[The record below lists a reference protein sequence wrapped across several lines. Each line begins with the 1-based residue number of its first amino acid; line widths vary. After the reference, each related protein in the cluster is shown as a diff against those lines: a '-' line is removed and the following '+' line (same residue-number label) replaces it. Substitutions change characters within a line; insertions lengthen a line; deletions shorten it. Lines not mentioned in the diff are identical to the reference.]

1 MSIIKNLEKGLYE
14 FTNYFKVS
22 AVTDVPDP
30 EVKRVT
36 PFRGAITNSG
46 DLIEAE
52 YINTVAQAG
61 VWWIKT
67 TKDTTVSGYEKFTTD
82 IVIEQNLVDGFK
94 FKTKFPTSNASST
107 VKILLKG
114 VEYPVKKVVSG
125 AVVDLAIGDITAGA
139 IANITFVNDTVILEG
154 ENLASSTVP
163 GIITE
168 NRVEEIAN
176 TKTNTTLATWCPF
189 PVGAIYMS
197 TTSANPS
204 TFWTGTTW
212 QAFATGKTIV
222 GIDTSDTDFNSV
234 NKVGGSKE
242 VVLTIPNLPTHNHT
256 VGDNSHSHT
265 VNGVGDH
272 SHTLDNH
279 SHHMDFNSQHPT
291 DSYMGEVAMWRNDT
305 TGHSGKGYASG
316 TNYAGNNSNYAI
328 WMGQP
333 HWHRVV
339 GDTWGSGAVG
349 MSGSGAHSH
358 TINATTHSHTLS
370 NTGSNTAHSN
380 LQPYIVTYIWKR
392 IS

>member
-14 FTNYFKVS
+14 FTNYFKIS
-22 AVTDVPDP
+22 SVTDVPDP

-82 IVIEQNLVDGFK
+82 IVIEQTLVDGFK

-139 IANITFVNDTVILEG
+139 IANITFVNDTIILEG
-154 ENLASSTVP
+154 ENLASATVP

-168 NRVEEIAN
+168 DRVEEIAN

-212 QAFATGKTIV
+212 QAFATGKTII

-234 NKVGGSKE
+234 NKTGGSKE
-242 VVLTIPNLPTHNHT
+242 VVLTVPNLPVHTHA
-256 VGDNSHSHT
+256 VGDNTHTHSM
-265 VNGVGDH
+265 NGVGDH
-272 SHTLDNH
+272 SHTLNDH
-279 SHHMDFNSQHPT
+279 AHYLPPHQHGT
-291 DSYMGEVAMWRNDT
+291 GWGENNQ
-305 TGHSGKGYASG
+305 TGYWGNWPG
-316 TNYAGNNSNYAI
+316 GNNY
-328 WMGQP
+328 
-333 HWHRVV
+333 R
-339 GDTWGSGAVG
+339 GSGSTDWDNNMFLTSPVDQWTNGAGAVG

>member
-14 FTNYFKVS
+14 FTNYFKIS
-22 AVTDVPDP
+22 SVTDVPDP

-46 DLIEAE
+46 DLIEAD

-82 IVIEQNLVDGFK
+82 IVIEQELVDGFK

-114 VEYPVKKVVSG
+114 VEYPIKKVVSG

-139 IANITFVNDTVILEG
+139 LANITFVSDTVILEG

-168 NRVEEIAN
+168 DRVEEIAN
-176 TKTNTTLATWCPF
+176 TKTNDTLATWCPF

-197 TTSANPS
+197 TNSANPS

-234 NKVGGSKE
+234 NKAGGSKE
-242 VVLTIPNLPTHNHT
+242 VVLTVPNLPAHNHT
-256 VGDNSHSHT
+256 VGDNSHSHS

-272 SHTLDNH
+272 SHTLNDH
-279 SHHMDFNSQHPT
+279 SHYLPPHQHVSPWGDNGAGAPWGT
-291 DSYMGEVAMWRNDT
+291 YG
-305 TGHSGKGYASG
+305 GK
-316 TNYAGNNSNYAI
+316 N
-328 WMGQP
+328 M
-333 HWHRVV
+333 
-339 GDTWGSGAVG
+339 WGSGSADNNNWWYYTSPVDQWTNGAGAVG

-358 TINATTHSHTLS
+358 TINNTTHSHTLS

>member
-14 FTNYFKVS
+14 FTNYFKIS
-22 AVTDVPDP
+22 SVTDVPDL

-82 IVIEQNLVDGFK
+82 IVIEQTLVDGFK

-114 VEYPVKKVVSG
+114 VEYPIKKVVSG

-139 IANITFVNDTVILEG
+139 IANITFVNDTIILEG
-154 ENLASSTVP
+154 ENLASATVP

-212 QAFATGKTIV
+212 QAFATGKTII

-234 NKVGGSKE
+234 NKTGGSKE
-242 VVLTIPNLPTHNHT
+242 VVLTVPNLPIHNHT
-256 VGDNSHSHT
+256 VGDNTHTHSM
-265 VNGVGDH
+265 NGVGDH
-272 SHTLDNH
+272 SHTLNDHAHYLPPHQHGSGWGENNQTGYWGTYPGNSHIGSCATDLDNNMFLT
-279 SHHMDFNSQHPT
+279 SPVDQ
-291 DSYMGEVAMWRNDT
+291 W
-305 TGHSGKGYASG
+305 
-316 TNYAGNNSNYAI
+316 TNGA
-328 WMGQP
+328 
-333 HWHRVV
+333 
-339 GDTWGSGAVG
+339 GAVG
-349 MSGSGAHSH
+349 MSGSGEHSH

-380 LQPYIVTYIWKR
+380 LQPYVVTYIWKR

>member
-82 IVIEQNLVDGFK
+82 IVIEQILVDGFK

-114 VEYPVKKVVSG
+114 VEYPIKKVVSG
-125 AVVDLAIGDITAGA
+125 TVVDLAIGDITAGA

-197 TTSANPS
+197 TTSSNPS

-265 VNGVGDH
+265 ANGVGDH
-272 SHTLDNH
+272 SHTLNDH
-279 SHHMDFNSQHPT
+279 SHYIAPHQHATSWGEKNKTGYWGNYGASNSYIGSNAT
-291 DSYMGEVAMWRNDT
+291 DGDNNMFLTSPVDQW
-305 TGHSGKGYASG
+305 
-316 TNYAGNNSNYAI
+316 TNGA
-328 WMGQP
+328 
-333 HWHRVV
+333 
-339 GDTWGSGAVG
+339 GAVG

-370 NTGSNTAHSN
+370 DTGSNTAHSN

>member
-22 AVTDVPDP
+22 SVTDVPDP

-46 DLIEAE
+46 DLIEAD

-82 IVIEQNLVDGFK
+82 IVIEQTLVDGFK

-234 NKVGGSKE
+234 NKTGGSKE
-242 VVLTIPNLPTHNHT
+242 VVLTVPNLPTHNHT

-272 SHTLDNH
+272 SHTLNDHAHYLPPHQHGSGWGEQNHTGYWGNWPGKNFRGSSSTDLDNNMFLT
-279 SHHMDFNSQHPT
+279 SPVDQ
-291 DSYMGEVAMWRNDT
+291 W
-305 TGHSGKGYASG
+305 
-316 TNYAGNNSNYAI
+316 TNGA
-328 WMGQP
+328 
-333 HWHRVV
+333 
-339 GDTWGSGAVG
+339 GAVG

>member
-82 IVIEQNLVDGFK
+82 IVIEQTLVDGFK

-114 VEYPVKKVVSG
+114 VEYPIKKVVSG
-125 AVVDLAIGDITAGA
+125 TVVDLAIGDITAGA

-212 QAFATGKTIV
+212 QAFATGKTII

-234 NKVGGSKE
+234 NKTGGSKE
-242 VVLTIPNLPTHNHT
+242 VVLTIPNLPIHSHT

-265 VNGVGDH
+265 ANGVGDH
-272 SHTLDNH
+272 SHTLNDH
-279 SHHMDFNSQHPT
+279 SHYIAPHQHATNWGQKNYIGYWGNYGASNSYVGSNAT
-291 DSYMGEVAMWRNDT
+291 DGDNNMVLTSPVEQW
-305 TGHSGKGYASG
+305 
-316 TNYAGNNSNYAI
+316 TNGA
-328 WMGQP
+328 
-333 HWHRVV
+333 
-339 GDTWGSGAVG
+339 GAVG

>member
-14 FTNYFKVS
+14 FTNYFKIS
-22 AVTDVPDP
+22 SVTDVPDP

-82 IVIEQNLVDGFK
+82 IVIEQTLVDGFK

-139 IANITFVNDTVILEG
+139 IANITFVNDIIILEG
-154 ENLASSTVP
+154 ENLASATVP

-212 QAFATGKTIV
+212 QAFATGKTII

-234 NKVGGSKE
+234 NKTGGSKE
-242 VVLTIPNLPTHNHT
+242 VVLTVPNLPIHNHT
-256 VGDNSHSHT
+256 VGDNTHTHSM
-265 VNGVGDH
+265 NGVGDH
-272 SHTLDNH
+272 SHVLNDHAHYLPPHQHGSGWGEKNQAGPWGNWPSNNNLRGSNATDWDNNMFLT
-279 SHHMDFNSQHPT
+279 SPVDQ
-291 DSYMGEVAMWRNDT
+291 W
-305 TGHSGKGYASG
+305 
-316 TNYAGNNSNYAI
+316 TNGA
-328 WMGQP
+328 
-333 HWHRVV
+333 
-339 GDTWGSGAVG
+339 GAVG

-380 LQPYIVTYIWKR
+380 LQPYVVTYIWKR

>member
-82 IVIEQNLVDGFK
+82 IVIEQTLVDGFK

-242 VVLTIPNLPTHNHT
+242 VVLTIPNLPSHNHT

-265 VNGVGDH
+265 ANGVGDH
-272 SHTLDNH
+272 SHTLNDH
-279 SHHMDFNSQHPT
+279 SHYIAPHQHATSWGERDKPGYWGNYGASNSYIG
-291 DSYMGEVAMWRNDT
+291 S
-305 TGHSGKGYASG
+305 
-316 TNYAGNNSNYAI
+316 
-328 WMGQP
+328 
-333 HWHRVV
+333 
-339 GDTWGSGAVG
+339 GDTDGDNNMFLTSPVDQWTNGAGAVG

-370 NTGSNTAHSN
+370 DTGSNTAHSN

>member
-82 IVIEQNLVDGFK
+82 IVIEQTLVDGFK

-242 VVLTIPNLPTHNHT
+242 VVLTVPNLPSHNHT

-265 VNGVGDH
+265 ANGVGDH
-272 SHTLDNH
+272 SHTLNDH
-279 SHHMDFNSQHPT
+279 SHYIAPHQHATSWGEKNATGYWGNYGASNSYIGSGGT
-291 DSYMGEVAMWRNDT
+291 DGDNNMFLTSPVDQW
-305 TGHSGKGYASG
+305 
-316 TNYAGNNSNYAI
+316 TNGA
-328 WMGQP
+328 
-333 HWHRVV
+333 
-339 GDTWGSGAVG
+339 GAVG

>member
-14 FTNYFKVS
+14 FTNYFKIS
-22 AVTDVPDP
+22 SVTDVPDL

-82 IVIEQNLVDGFK
+82 IVIEQTLVDGFK

-139 IANITFVNDTVILEG
+139 IANITFVNDIIILEG
-154 ENLASSTVP
+154 ENLASATVP

-197 TTSANPS
+197 TTSANPG
-204 TFWTGTTW
+204 TFWTNTTW
-212 QAFATGKTIV
+212 QAFATGKTII

-234 NKVGGSKE
+234 NKTGGSKE
-242 VVLTIPNLPTHNHT
+242 VVLTVPNLPIHNHT
-256 VGDNSHSHT
+256 VGDNTHTHSMNGSGNHYHQVNDHTHLVPDHQHQIVLSHWGEQGRTAGHVASGGNTLDLGHHVQDGWAQGGSVWT
-265 VNGVGDH
+265 GVSAPNTSAVGDH
-272 SHTLDNH
+272 THTL
-279 SHHMDFNSQHPT
+279 
-291 DSYMGEVAMWRNDT
+291 
-305 TGHSGKGYASG
+305 
-316 TNYAGNNSNYAI
+316 NN
-328 WMGQP
+328 
-333 HWHRVV
+333 
-339 GDTWGSGAVG
+339 
-349 MSGSGAHSH
+349 
-358 TINATTHSHTLS
+358 TTHSHTLS

-380 LQPYIVTYIWKR
+380 LQPYVVTYIWKR

>member
-14 FTNYFKVS
+14 FTNYFKIS
-22 AVTDVPDP
+22 SVTDVPDL

-82 IVIEQNLVDGFK
+82 IVIEQTLVDGFK

-139 IANITFVNDTVILEG
+139 IANITFVNDIIILEG
-154 ENLASSTVP
+154 ENLASATVP

-212 QAFATGKTIV
+212 QAFATGKTII

-234 NKVGGSKE
+234 NKTGGSKE
-242 VVLTIPNLPTHNHT
+242 VVLTVPNLPIHNHT
-256 VGDNSHSHT
+256 VGDNTHTHSM
-265 VNGVGDH
+265 NGVGDH
-272 SHTLDNH
+272 SHTLNDHAHYLPPHQHGSGWGEKNHTGYFGNWQGGGNYRGSSSTDWDNNMFLT
-279 SHHMDFNSQHPT
+279 SPVDQ
-291 DSYMGEVAMWRNDT
+291 W
-305 TGHSGKGYASG
+305 
-316 TNYAGNNSNYAI
+316 TNGA
-328 WMGQP
+328 
-333 HWHRVV
+333 
-339 GDTWGSGAVG
+339 GAVG

-380 LQPYIVTYIWKR
+380 LQPYVVTYIWKR

>member
-22 AVTDVPDP
+22 SVTDVPDP

-82 IVIEQNLVDGFK
+82 IVIEQTLVDGFK

-265 VNGVGDH
+265 ANGVGDH
-272 SHTLDNH
+272 SHTLNDH
-279 SHHMDFNSQHPT
+279 SHYIAPHQHATSWGERNKTGYWGNYGASNS
-291 DSYMGEVAMWRNDT
+291 
-305 TGHSGKGYASG
+305 
-316 TNYAGNNSNYAI
+316 YAGSSTPLDGDNNMFLTSPVDQWTNGA
-328 WMGQP
+328 
-333 HWHRVV
+333 
-339 GDTWGSGAVG
+339 GAVG

>member
-46 DLIEAE
+46 DLIEAD

-82 IVIEQNLVDGFK
+82 IVIEQTLVDGFK

-222 GIDTSDTDFNSV
+222 GIDISDTDFNSV

-242 VVLTIPNLPTHNHT
+242 VVLTIPNLPSHNHT

-265 VNGVGDH
+265 ANGVGDH
-272 SHTLDNH
+272 SHTLNDH
-279 SHHMDFNSQHPT
+279 SHYIAPHQHGTGWGERDATGYWGNWGGKNFRGSSST
-291 DSYMGEVAMWRNDT
+291 DHDNNMFLTSPVDQW
-305 TGHSGKGYASG
+305 
-316 TNYAGNNSNYAI
+316 TNGA
-328 WMGQP
+328 
-333 HWHRVV
+333 
-339 GDTWGSGAVG
+339 GAVG

>member
-22 AVTDVPDP
+22 SVTDVPDP

-46 DLIEAE
+46 DLIEAD

-82 IVIEQNLVDGFK
+82 IVIEQTLVDGFK

-234 NKVGGSKE
+234 NKTGGSKE
-242 VVLTIPNLPTHNHT
+242 VVLTVPNLPTHNHT

-272 SHTLDNH
+272 SHTLNDHAHYLPPHQHGSGWGEQNH
-279 SHHMDFNSQHPT
+279 
-291 DSYMGEVAMWRNDT
+291 
-305 TGHSGKGYASG
+305 TGYWG
-316 TNYAGNNSNYAI
+316 NWPGNNF
-328 WMGQP
+328 
-333 HWHRVV
+333 R
-339 GDTWGSGAVG
+339 GSSTTDYDNNMFLTSPVDQWTNGAGAVG

>member
-14 FTNYFKVS
+14 FTNYFKIS
-22 AVTDVPDP
+22 SVTDVPDL

-82 IVIEQNLVDGFK
+82 IVIEQTLVDGFK

-114 VEYPVKKVVSG
+114 VEYPIKKVVSG

-139 IANITFVNDTVILEG
+139 IANITFVNDTIILEG
-154 ENLASSTVP
+154 ENLASATVP

-189 PVGAIYMS
+189 PVGAVYMS

-212 QAFATGKTIV
+212 QAFATGKTII

-234 NKVGGSKE
+234 NKIGGSKE
-242 VVLTIPNLPTHNHT
+242 VVLTVPNLPIHSHT

-265 VNGVGDH
+265 ANGVGDH
-272 SHTLDNH
+272 SHTLNDHAHYLPPHQHGSGWGERNQTGYWGNWPGSNFRGAYGLDGDNNMFLT
-279 SHHMDFNSQHPT
+279 SPVDQ
-291 DSYMGEVAMWRNDT
+291 W
-305 TGHSGKGYASG
+305 
-316 TNYAGNNSNYAI
+316 TNGA
-328 WMGQP
+328 
-333 HWHRVV
+333 
-339 GDTWGSGAVG
+339 GAVG

-380 LQPYIVTYIWKR
+380 LQPYVVTYIWKR

>member
-82 IVIEQNLVDGFK
+82 IVIEQTLVDGFK

-265 VNGVGDH
+265 ANGVGDH
-272 SHTLDNH
+272 SHTLNDH
-279 SHHMDFNSQHPT
+279 SHYIAPHQHATSWGERDKTGYWGNYGASNSYVGSGAT
-291 DSYMGEVAMWRNDT
+291 DGDNNMFLTSPVDQW
-305 TGHSGKGYASG
+305 
-316 TNYAGNNSNYAI
+316 TNGA
-328 WMGQP
+328 
-333 HWHRVV
+333 
-339 GDTWGSGAVG
+339 GAVG

>member
-14 FTNYFKVS
+14 FTNYFKIS
-22 AVTDVPDP
+22 SVTDVPDL

-82 IVIEQNLVDGFK
+82 IVIEQTLVDGFK

-139 IANITFVNDTVILEG
+139 IANITFVNDIIILEG
-154 ENLASSTVP
+154 ENLASATVP

-212 QAFATGKTIV
+212 QAFATGKTII

-234 NKVGGSKE
+234 NKTGGSKE
-242 VVLTIPNLPTHNHT
+242 VVLTVPNLPIHSHT

-265 VNGVGDH
+265 ANGVGDH
-272 SHTLDNH
+272 SHTLNDHAHYLPPHQHGSGWGEKNHTGYFGNWSGGGNYRGSSSTDWDNNMFLT
-279 SHHMDFNSQHPT
+279 SPVDQ
-291 DSYMGEVAMWRNDT
+291 W
-305 TGHSGKGYASG
+305 
-316 TNYAGNNSNYAI
+316 TNGA
-328 WMGQP
+328 
-333 HWHRVV
+333 
-339 GDTWGSGAVG
+339 GAVG

-380 LQPYIVTYIWKR
+380 LQPYVVTYIWKR

>member
-1 MSIIKNLEKGLYE
+1 MIIKNLEKGLYE

-22 AVTDVPDP
+22 SVTDVPDP

-46 DLIEAE
+46 DLIEAD

-82 IVIEQNLVDGFK
+82 IVIEQTLVDGFK

-125 AVVDLAIGDITAGA
+125 TVVDLAIGDITAGA

-204 TFWTGTTW
+204 TFWTGTAW

-265 VNGVGDH
+265 ANEVGDH
-272 SHTLDNH
+272 SHTLNDH
-279 SHHMDFNSQHPT
+279 SHYISPHQHG
-291 DSYMGEVAMWRNDT
+291 SGWGERNM
-305 TGHSGKGYASG
+305 TGYWGNWPG
-316 TNYAGNNSNYAI
+316 TNFRGAYGSDLDNNMFLTSPVDQWTNGA
-328 WMGQP
+328 
-333 HWHRVV
+333 
-339 GDTWGSGAVG
+339 GAVG

>member
-14 FTNYFKVS
+14 FTNYFKIS
-22 AVTDVPDP
+22 SVTDVPDL

-82 IVIEQNLVDGFK
+82 IVIEQTLVDGFK

-139 IANITFVNDTVILEG
+139 IANITFVNDTIILEG
-154 ENLASSTVP
+154 ENLASATVP

-197 TTSANPS
+197 TTSANPG
-204 TFWTGTTW
+204 TFWTDTTW
-212 QAFATGKTIV
+212 QAFATGKTII

-234 NKVGGSKE
+234 NKTGGSKE
-242 VVLTIPNLPTHNHT
+242 VVLTVPNLPIHSHT

-265 VNGVGDH
+265 ANGVGDH
-272 SHTLDNH
+272 SHTLNDH
-279 SHHMDFNSQHPT
+279 AHYLPPHQHG
-291 DSYMGEVAMWRNDT
+291 SGWGERNQ
-305 TGHSGKGYASG
+305 TGYWGNWPG
-316 TNYAGNNSNYAI
+316 TNGYRGSSSTDWDNNMFLTSPVDQWTNGA
-328 WMGQP
+328 
-333 HWHRVV
+333 
-339 GDTWGSGAVG
+339 GAVG

-380 LQPYIVTYIWKR
+380 LQPYVVTYIWKR

>member
-22 AVTDVPDP
+22 SVTDVPDP

-46 DLIEAE
+46 DLIEAD

-67 TKDTTVSGYEKFTTD
+67 TKDTTVSDYEKFTTD
-82 IVIEQNLVDGFK
+82 IVIEQILVDGFK

-107 VKILLKG
+107 VKILLKE

-125 AVVDLAIGDITAGA
+125 MVVDLAIGDITAGA

-154 ENLASSTVP
+154 ENLASSTAP

-189 PVGAIYMS
+189 PVGAVYMS

-256 VGDNSHSHT
+256 VGDNTHTHSMNGAGDHLHQVNDHIHLVPDHT
-265 VNGVGDH
+265 HQVVLSLWDEKGATLGHVGSGGTGRELGHHVQDGWAQGGSVWTQASAPNTNAVGDH
-272 SHTLDNH
+272 
-279 SHHMDFNSQHPT
+279 
-291 DSYMGEVAMWRNDT
+291 V
-305 TGHSGKGYASG
+305 
-316 TNYAGNNSNYAI
+316 
-328 WMGQP
+328 
-333 HWHRVV
+333 
-339 GDTWGSGAVG
+339 
-349 MSGSGAHSH
+349 H

-380 LQPYIVTYIWKR
+380 LQPYVVTYIWKR

>member
-46 DLIEAE
+46 DLIEAD

-82 IVIEQNLVDGFK
+82 IVIEQTLVDGFK

-114 VEYPVKKVVSG
+114 VEYPIKKVVSG

-265 VNGVGDH
+265 ANEVGDH
-272 SHTLDNH
+272 SHTLNDH
-279 SHHMDFNSQHPT
+279 SHYIAPHQHATSWGERDKTGYWGNYGASNSYIGSNAT
-291 DSYMGEVAMWRNDT
+291 DGDNNMFLTSPVDQW
-305 TGHSGKGYASG
+305 
-316 TNYAGNNSNYAI
+316 TNGA
-328 WMGQP
+328 
-333 HWHRVV
+333 
-339 GDTWGSGAVG
+339 GAVG

-358 TINATTHSHTLS
+358 TINATTHSHSLS
-370 NTGSNTAHSN
+370 DTGSNTAHSN

>member
-14 FTNYFKVS
+14 FTNYFKIS
-22 AVTDVPDP
+22 SVTDVPDP

-46 DLIEAE
+46 DSIEAE

-82 IVIEQNLVDGFK
+82 IVIEQTLVDGFK
-94 FKTKFPTSNASST
+94 FKTKFPTSNANST
-107 VKILLKG
+107 VKLELKG

-139 IANITFVNDTVILEG
+139 IANITFVNDIIILEG
-154 ENLASSTVP
+154 ENLASATVP

-168 NRVEEIAN
+168 DRVEEIAN

-212 QAFATGKTIV
+212 QAFATGKTII

-234 NKVGGSKE
+234 NKTGGSKE
-242 VVLTIPNLPTHNHT
+242 VVLTIPNLPIHNHT
-256 VGDNSHSHT
+256 VGDNTHTHSM
-265 VNGVGDH
+265 NGVGDH
-272 SHTLDNH
+272 SHTLNDH
-279 SHHMDFNSQHPT
+279 AHYLPPHQHG
-291 DSYMGEVAMWRNDT
+291 SGWGERNQA
-305 TGHSGKGYASG
+305 GYWG
-316 TNYAGNNSNYAI
+316 NWPGNNGY
-328 WMGQP
+328 
-333 HWHRVV
+333 R
-339 GDTWGSGAVG
+339 GSSATDWDNNMFLTSPVDQWTNGAGAVG

-370 NTGSNTAHSN
+370 NTGSNTAHCN

>member
-14 FTNYFKVS
+14 FTNYFKIS
-22 AVTDVPDP
+22 SVTDVPDP

-82 IVIEQNLVDGFK
+82 IVIEQTLVDGFK

-114 VEYPVKKVVSG
+114 VEYPIKKVVSG

-139 IANITFVNDTVILEG
+139 IANITFVNDIVILEG
-154 ENLASSTVP
+154 ENLASATVP

-212 QAFATGKTIV
+212 QAFATGKTII

-234 NKVGGSKE
+234 NKTGGSKE
-242 VVLTIPNLPTHNHT
+242 VVLTVPNLPIHSHT

-265 VNGVGDH
+265 ANGVGDH
-272 SHTLDNH
+272 SHTLNDHAHYLPPHQHGSGWGEQNHTGYWGNWPGKNFRGSASTDLDNNMFLT
-279 SHHMDFNSQHPT
+279 SPVDQ
-291 DSYMGEVAMWRNDT
+291 W
-305 TGHSGKGYASG
+305 
-316 TNYAGNNSNYAI
+316 TNGA
-328 WMGQP
+328 
-333 HWHRVV
+333 
-339 GDTWGSGAVG
+339 GAVG

-380 LQPYIVTYIWKR
+380 LQPYVVTYIWKR

>member
-22 AVTDVPDP
+22 SVSDVPDP

-82 IVIEQNLVDGFK
+82 IVIEQTLVDGFK

-107 VKILLKG
+107 VKIPLKG

-139 IANITFVNDTVILEG
+139 IANITFVNDTAILEG
-154 ENLASSTVP
+154 ENLASATVP

-197 TTSANPS
+197 TTSANPG
-204 TFWTGTTW
+204 TFWTNTTW
-212 QAFATGKTIV
+212 QAFATGKTII

-234 NKVGGSKE
+234 NKTGGSKE
-242 VVLTIPNLPTHNHT
+242 VVLTVPNLPIHSHT

-265 VNGVGDH
+265 ANGAGDH
-272 SHTLDNH
+272 SHTLNDHAHYLPPHQHGSGWGEQNQTGYWGNWPGSNFRGSASTDLDNNMFLT
-279 SHHMDFNSQHPT
+279 SPVDQ
-291 DSYMGEVAMWRNDT
+291 W
-305 TGHSGKGYASG
+305 
-316 TNYAGNNSNYAI
+316 TNGA
-328 WMGQP
+328 
-333 HWHRVV
+333 
-339 GDTWGSGAVG
+339 GAVG

-380 LQPYIVTYIWKR
+380 LQPYVVTYIWKR

>member
-14 FTNYFKVS
+14 YTNYFKVS
-22 AVTDVPDP
+22 SVTDVPDP

-82 IVIEQNLVDGFK
+82 IVIEQTLVDGFK

-125 AVVDLAIGDITAGA
+125 AVVDLATGDITAGA

-265 VNGVGDH
+265 ANGVGDH
-272 SHTLDNH
+272 SHTLNDH
-279 SHHMDFNSQHPT
+279 AHYLPPHQHAT
-291 DSYMGEVAMWRNDT
+291 SWGEHNA
-305 TGHSGKGYASG
+305 TGYWGNWPG
-316 TNYAGNNSNYAI
+316 TNFRGLAAKMDQDNNMFLTSPVDQWTNGA
-328 WMGQP
+328 
-333 HWHRVV
+333 
-339 GDTWGSGAVG
+339 GAVG

>member
-14 FTNYFKVS
+14 FTNYFKIS
-22 AVTDVPDP
+22 SVTDVPDL

-82 IVIEQNLVDGFK
+82 IVIEQTLVDGFK

-114 VEYPVKKVVSG
+114 VEYPVKKVVAG
-125 AVVDLAIGDITAGA
+125 AVIDLAIGDITAGA
-139 IANITFVNDTVILEG
+139 IANITFVNDIIILEG
-154 ENLASSTVP
+154 ENLASAAVP

-168 NRVEEIAN
+168 DRVEEIAN

-197 TTSANPS
+197 TTSANPG
-204 TFWTGTTW
+204 TFWTNTTW
-212 QAFATGKTIV
+212 QAFATGKTII

-234 NKVGGSKE
+234 NKTGGSKE
-242 VVLTIPNLPTHNHT
+242 VVLTVPNLPIHNHT
-256 VGDNSHSHT
+256 VGDNSHSHS
-265 VNGVGDH
+265 VNAVGDH
-272 SHTLDNH
+272 SHTLNDHNHYVPPHQHVVPWGETNYSGAWGTYGNNNQRGQSASGVDNNNNWFYV
-279 SHHMDFNSQHPT
+279 SPT
-291 DSYMGEVAMWRNDT
+291 DQW
-305 TGHSGKGYASG
+305 
-316 TNYAGNNSNYAI
+316 TNGA
-328 WMGQP
+328 
-333 HWHRVV
+333 
-339 GDTWGSGAVG
+339 GAVG

-358 TINATTHSHTLS
+358 TINATTHSHSLS
-370 NTGSNTAHSN
+370 NTGSSTAHSN
-380 LQPYIVTYIWKR
+380 LQPYVVTYIWKR